1 MNNDFILLTDRVTP
15 APDKLGRLIGI
26 AVASGLQLP
35 PSRSDEN
42 PIWWLDF
49 LPEAVIVDL
58 VLTTG
63 GGMWRID
70 ISRIDDDDNDTI
82 NGLIDALSVMCVDEF
97 CKLHPDLAR
106 RRNAR
111 SIAEGMLRDVVMRA
125 WVCECGPR
133 TWKPN
138 ITLSRLIRAAREIYP
153 NIRSEILAD

>member
-1 MNNDFILLTDRVTP
+1 MNNDFILLTDRAKP
-15 APDKLGRLIGI
+15 SPDALGRLIGV

-49 LPEAVIVDL
+49 LPEHEIIELILA
-58 VLTTG
+58 TG

-82 NGLIDALSVMCVDEF
+82 NGLIDALSVMCADEF

-106 RRNAR
+106 RRDAH
-111 SIAEGMLRDVVMRA
+111 SIAEGMIRDVVMRA

-133 TWKPN
+133 AWKPN
-138 ITLSRLIRAAREIYP
+138 ITLSKLIRAAREIYP
-153 NIRSEILAD
+153 DVRSVLAA